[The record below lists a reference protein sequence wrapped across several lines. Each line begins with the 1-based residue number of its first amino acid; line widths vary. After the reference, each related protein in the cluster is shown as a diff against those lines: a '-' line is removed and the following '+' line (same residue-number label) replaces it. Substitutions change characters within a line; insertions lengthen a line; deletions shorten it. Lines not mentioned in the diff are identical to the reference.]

1 MVIFFAATVGFEAGT
16 RGGVVGT
23 AEAVGSGV
31 GVATGVGVTTGAGA
45 SWESFILIVGFEKV
59 NP

>member
-1 MVIFFAATVGFEAGT
+1 MVIFFAATVGFGAGT

-31 GVATGVGVTTGAGA
+31 GVATGVGA